1 MTELTTL
8 RAEGASAV
16 VAGDGAELRS
26 WRPAGGP
33 ELLWHGDPAHWP
45 FWAPILFPIV
55 GTLKDDRYRWQGRTY
70 EMFRH
75 GFTRFRPFARVTA
88 NEHQATFAL
97 VDDAQTRAA
106 YPFPF
111 RLSVDYE
118 IAARTLDV
126 GFAVENRG
134 KEPMPYAVG
143 FHPAFNWPFAG
154 GAKEDYRV
162 EFEAEEA
169 ATVPEVTGAGLV
181 RRSQRPSPLEGR
193 RLDLR
198 PALFA
203 DGAFVFPNARS
214 REMAFAAK
222 DGSALVMTAEGF
234 PHLVVWTKPAAPYIS
249 LETWT
254 SHSDYEDSDGDFA
267 AKPDMRMLPPGETA
281 LHSVRLAWRASSG

>member
-1 MTELTTL
+1 MAELTTL
-8 RAEGASAV
+8 AAEGASAV
-16 VAGDGAELRS
+16 VASDGAELRS

-33 ELLWHGDPAHWP
+33 ELLWHADPAHWP

-169 ATVPEVTGAGLV
+169 ASLPEVTAVGLV

-198 PALFA
+198 PDLFA

-214 REMAFAAK
+214 REMAFTAK

-234 PHLVVWTKPAAPYIS
+234 PHLVVWTKPASPYLS

-267 AKPDMRMLPPGETA
+267 TKPDMRMLPPGETA
-281 LHSVRLAWRASSG
+281 LHSVRLAWRPRAG